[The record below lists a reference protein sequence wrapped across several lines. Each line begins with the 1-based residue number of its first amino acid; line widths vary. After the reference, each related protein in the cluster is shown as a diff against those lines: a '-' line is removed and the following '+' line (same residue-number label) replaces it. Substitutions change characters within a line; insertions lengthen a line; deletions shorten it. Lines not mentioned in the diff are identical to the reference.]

1 MTSFAIVVCVLAGIA
16 AGLGNGFIGAS
27 ASAILAPI
35 LIAVLDFDPYAA
47 IAISLSC
54 DTLASIT
61 SSVVYA
67 KNKHLD
73 VKHGVVLIL
82 PAIVFAVIG
91 SYAASFAPSAALGS
105 MTMIFMLVLGLVFI
119 RKSRGDMKESTAGGK
134 NAPKPTAKALVLS
147 ALCGAG
153 IGFACG
159 FMGAGGGMMIFMPLV
174 FLLGYQVLTGVGTGV
189 LIMAIM
195 AGIGAVSHFV
205 IGGVSDI
212 AVLLVCVVVATIV
225 SPLAAMIANRVKAR
239 TLYLVTGSVLVVL
252 GAAVLIVYYFV

>member
-1 MTSFAIVVCVLAGIA
+1 MAAFTVVVCVFAAIA

-73 VKHGVVLIL
+73 VKRGAVLIL

-119 RKSRGDMKESTAGGK
+119 KKSRGDMKESTAGGK
-134 NAPKPTAKALVLS
+134 TPLS
-147 ALCGAG
+147 LRQRPWRCRP
-153 IGFACG
+153 FAVQ
-159 FMGAGGGMMIFMPLV
+159 AS
-174 FLLGYQVLTGVGTGV
+174 
-189 LIMAIM
+189 
-195 AGIGAVSHFV
+195 VSH
-205 IGGVSDI
+205 
-212 AVLLVCVVVATIV
+212 
-225 SPLAAMIANRVKAR
+225 AASWVR
-239 TLYLVTGSVLVVL
+239 
-252 GAAVLIVYYFV
+252 AAA

>member
-1 MTSFAIVVCVLAGIA
+1 MTSFAAVVCILAGIA

-54 DTLASIT
+54 DTLASVT

-67 KNKHLD
+67 KNGHLD
-73 VKHGVVLIL
+73 VKRGAVLVL
-82 PAIVFAVIG
+82 PAVLFAVIG

-105 MTMIFMLVLGLVFI
+105 LTIFFMLMLGVAFI
-119 RKSRGDMKESTAGGK
+119 MKSRGKTKESTAGGK
-134 NAPKPTAKALVLS
+134 NAPKPTSKQLALS

-195 AGIGAVSHFV
+195 AGIGAVSHFA
-205 IGGVSDI
+205 IGGVPDI

-252 GAAVLIVYYFV
+252 GAAVLIIYYFV